1 MFLITLLIADILF
14 LGFGT
19 LFLYESIR
27 EKEPRAPKVGLSG
40 VWLPDLPWPGVFSSI
55 LTT

>member
-1 MFLITLLIADILF
+1 MLLVTLLIADILF